1 MDQSWRDGIAFCA
14 LIDHFRPGLL
24 GRSVQSLD
32 PSDILDNNSLAF
44 RVAEEELGIPSL
56 LDPQVRNAWSCVR
69 FMLCVLSDCM
79 SHAQLESQEVSFS
92 RPNFLCSRTWS
103 TLTCLT
109 SSLWS
114 PTCPSSITYSRMRT
128 TPARPPSSSRGSRI
142 TPWPHPPTHHPTQAA
157 QTAPAPQLQFPGKCQ
172 ALISQNCHGLFC
184 FISRSVFTSSN
195 PILSNNKFSPSTVN
209 KRATNSAVAKVC
221 QDLEN
226 KIQLSAHSRWLA
238 QVSLFYRFTMI
249 LYI

>member
-1 MDQSWRDGIAFCA
+1 
-14 LIDHFRPGLL
+14 
-24 GRSVQSLD
+24 
-32 PSDILDNNSLAF
+32 
-44 RVAEEELGIPSL
+44 
-56 LDPQVRNAWSCVR
+56 
-69 FMLCVLSDCM
+69 M

-92 RPNFLCSRTWS
+92 NFLRSRTCW
-103 TLTCLT
+103 TLTCRT

-114 PTCPSSITYSRMRT
+114 PTCPSSITCSRTRT
-128 TPARPPSSSRGSRI
+128 TPARPPWSSRGSRI
-142 TPWPHPPTHHPTQAA
+142 TPWAPPSPTHHPTQAA
-157 QTAPAPQLQFPGKCQ
+157 QTVPAPRHQSPGKCQ
-172 ALISQNCHGLFC
+172 ALGPKSNCHPIVLYC
-184 FISRSVFTSSN
+184 LHSFISRSVFTSSN